1 MRFRIE
7 KLRRDHRVEARLRH
21 ADSRQECLLVGVD
34 RKRLGHHQT
43 DAIDPQRTF
52 VTFRIGGIICHTN
65 DAKLT
70 DDSW

>member
-34 RKRLGHHQT
+34 RKRLGHYQT
-43 DAIDPQRTF
+43 DAIDPEPTY
-52 VTFRIGGIICHTN
+52 RILRISI
-65 DAKLT
+65 
-70 DDSW
+70 